1 MNDEYEALNRH
12 WKMLIMTSTDKHI
25 AAVNTYF
32 REIDSG
38 RFAAQLFTANFEF
51 FFPKYGVGRGAA
63 EFQELALGLGTV
75 IRSSRHYIDKFR
87 YVCVDDYVCVEGG
100 SQGTY
105 QSGESWDGAGFGG
118 GRFCSVFHFD
128 AAGLIESMHIY
139 VDPDYVG
146 EHTAGLDRW
155 PRRRAQA

>member
-12 WKMLIMTSTDKHI
+12 RKMLTMTSTDKHI

-87 YVCVDDYVCVEGG
+87 YVCADDYVCVEGG

-105 QSGESWDGAGFGG
+105 LSGESWDGGGFGG
-118 GRFCSVFHFD
+118 GRVCSVFHFD

>member
-1 MNDEYEALNRH
+1 
-12 WKMLIMTSTDKHI
+12 MLIMTSTDKYI
-25 AAVNTYF
+25 AAVNRYF

-38 RFAAQLFTANFEF
+38 RFAAELFTANFEF
-51 FFPKYGVGRGAA
+51 FFPKYGFGHGAA
-63 EFQELALGLGTV
+63 EFHELALGLGTV
-75 IRSSRHYIDKFR
+75 ISSSRHYIDEFR
-87 YVCVDDYVCVEGG
+87 YVCADNYVCVEGA

-105 QSGESWDGAGFGG
+105 QSGESWDVGGFGG

-146 EHTAGLDRW
+146 EHTECFDRW
-155 PRRRAQA
+155 PERRWRTHSILP